1 MTATTAI
8 VHAPWCN
15 DHGNEPDGPGFCA
28 LVRNVDNG
36 AGVEVAETSY
46 GGLSVL
52 LWPPR
57 SDAQVSTAQ
66 ARQLAAWLIE
76 AAEMVEA
83 AGRQ

>member
-1 MTATTAI
+1 
-8 VHAPWCN
+8 
-15 DHGNEPDGPGFCA
+15 
-28 LVRNVDNG
+28 VDNG

-57 SDAQVSTAQ
+57 SDAQVSTTQ
-66 ARQLAAWLIE
+66 ARQLAAWLVE

-83 AGRQ
+83 AGRY